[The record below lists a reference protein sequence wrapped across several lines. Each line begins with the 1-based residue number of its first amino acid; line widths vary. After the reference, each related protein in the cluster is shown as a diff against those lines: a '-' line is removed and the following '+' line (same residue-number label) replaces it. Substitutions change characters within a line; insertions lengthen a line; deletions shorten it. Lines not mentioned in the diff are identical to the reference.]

1 MRDKNK
7 ARYDSVHDS
16 REYISRYKVWCKRPP
31 VLWPWYTNQRE
42 ESPLGPLFFLR
53 DPHGDCFT
61 MSRLGTT
68 TTRRRILSQATEA
81 AVHCCALTYPISLQ
95 KITLHNIHTY
105 LLTQHTMAS
114 FGYFRSKSPRV

>member
-1 MRDKNK
+1 MRDRNK

-68 TTRRRILSQATEA
+68 TTTRRILS
-81 AVHCCALTYPISLQ
+81 
-95 KITLHNIHTY
+95 TLLRAYLPYIFAKDYIAQHTY
-105 LLTQHTMAS
+105 ILTHSLSAAALNS
-114 FGYFRSKSPRV
+114 